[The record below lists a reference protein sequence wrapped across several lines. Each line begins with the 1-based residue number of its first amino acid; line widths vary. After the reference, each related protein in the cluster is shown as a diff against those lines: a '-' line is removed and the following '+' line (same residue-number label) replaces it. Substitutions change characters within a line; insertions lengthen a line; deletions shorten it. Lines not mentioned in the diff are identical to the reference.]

1 VLRIRFTAEDLLRT
15 RFLSAPAPL
24 VELSM
29 AAGAWCGNGRGL
41 LGPWVARARR
51 ALPREALPL
60 LELVSDAGA
69 VEYLWALDHDV
80 DAAVERV
87 LSSPSR
93 YVRESLDAVG
103 RPGSAWTRG
112 LASGERAA
120 QAVLERALRSALPV
134 FGAEHQRVR
143 ATWHT
148 DVAHRKEVLMSSGL
162 GAVLESVFPRAS
174 WRGDVLEVP
183 HARDLAIELE
193 GNGVVLL
200 PTAFRLGS
208 TMIGSAMPDQP
219 RVVVY
224 PAHVPMPLI
233 GDSAR
238 TPALTP
244 LLGRTRT
251 AVLRTITR
259 NPSSTTS
266 QIAAALGISPGRASE
281 HAGVLRD
288 AGLITSHRHR
298 NTVRHVP
305 TPLALEIG

>member
-1 VLRIRFTAEDLLRT
+1 MLRIRFTAEDLLRT
-15 RFLSAPAPL
+15 RFLPAPAPL
-24 VELSM
+24 VELSL
-29 AAGAWCGNGRGL
+29 AAGALCGNGRGL
-41 LGPWVARARR
+41 LGPWVARTRR

-69 VEYLWALDHDV
+69 VEYLWALDHDFDTAV
-80 DAAVERV
+80 DRV
-87 LSSPSR
+87 LASPPA
-93 YVRESLDAVG
+93 YVRESLAAVG

-112 LASGERAA
+112 LASGDRSA
-120 QAVLERALRSALPV
+120 QAVLERALRSARPV
-134 FGAEHQRVR
+134 LDHQRVR
-143 ATWHT
+143 AAWHT
-148 DVAHRKEVLMSSGL
+148 DVAHRREVLMTAGL
-162 GAVLESVFPRAS
+162 GAALESVFPAAR
-174 WRGDVLEVP
+174 WHGDVLEVP
-183 HARDLAIELE
+183 HARELAIDLGGE
-193 GNGVVLL
+193 GVVLL

-208 TMIGSAMPDQP
+208 TLLGSAMPGQP

-224 PAHVPMPLI
+224 PARVPMPLI
-233 GDSAR
+233 EASER

-305 TPLALEIG
+305 TPLGLEIG